1 MSKPAYAPARF
12 LGTLRQDFKYA
23 LRRVL
28 KRPGFTA
35 VAVIT
40 LALGIGANTAI
51 FSVVNAILLRPLP
64 FDHPERLLLV
74 WQTNPGIMETAPTSL
89 PNFFDWREQNQVFE
103 ELAAWASYTTTK
115 FNLTGGDQPEQVQYA
130 LCSSNLFSTL
140 GVKPSLGRAF
150 TAKEE
155 EPGGE
160 RVVMVSHGLW
170 QRRFGSDPDFAGKSI
185 TLDGNTY
192 TVVGVLPRDFRF
204 VSFPKEAD
212 VWVPLGL
219 DPSQHRRYVRSILFL
234 SVVGRLKPGVSPEQA
249 QANMSNVARTLADEY
264 PENKNL
270 GAKVIALEKQVV
282 GDIRPALQVL
292 TAAVGFVL
300 LIACAN
306 VANLLLARAVSR
318 QREMAVRA
326 ALGASRRRLVQ
337 QLLAESLLLSV
348 LGGLAGL
355 LLAFWGIRSL
365 ALIPYNSPSM
375 FVPFSVTGD
384 QVGLD
389 GRVLGFTVLVSLLTG
404 PIFGLVPSLQAS
416 KVDQYHTI
424 KEGGTKGGGSARL
437 RNMRGLLVVTE
448 VALSVV
454 LLIGAGLMIKS
465 FLRLQQVDPGFDP
478 ENVLSLD
485 IGLPRSK
492 YPQEQQVASFY
503 ERLLEKVEAL
513 PGVKSVGAVT
523 ALPLS
528 NNDELTDFYVEGK
541 PAPQSGQ
548 KPLLHH
554 RKVSP
559 NYFRTLNVGVRKG
572 REFTARDRQGAPP
585 VVVINEAMARKYWPD
600 EDPVGRR
607 LALSTEAYQGGKF
620 DLNGAW
626 REVVGVVADVRHAG
640 LGEQPEPEAYVPYL
654 QSPNRDMTLV
664 LRTASDPTQLA
675 GAISRETYN
684 IDKDQPVS
692 NVRTMSQLL
701 STSLARPRFNF
712 LLLTIFAGVA
722 LVLAA
727 VGVYGVISYSVTQ
740 RTQEFG
746 IRMALGA
753 QVGDILRLVFREG
766 MTLALVGIVIGL
778 AGAFALTRYI
788 ASLLYG
794 LSATDPLTFAGVS
807 GVLALVAVLA
817 CYFPARRAVRIDP
830 INALRYE

>member
-1 MSKPAYAPARF
+1 MSKEAHAPARF

-74 WQTNPGIMETAPTSL
+74 WQTNPGIMETAPTSF
-89 PNFFDWREQNQVFE
+89 PNYQDWRERNQVFE

-115 FNLTGGDQPEQVQYA
+115 FNLTGGDLPEQVQYA
-130 LCSSNLFSTL
+130 LCSSNLFPTL
-140 GVKPSLGRAF
+140 GVKPALGRTF
-150 TAKEE
+150 TAQEE
-155 EPGGE
+155 EQGGE
-160 RVVMVSHGLW
+160 RVVMISHGLW
-170 QRRFGSDPDFAGKSI
+170 QRRFGADPNFVGKSV

-192 TVVGVLPRDFRF
+192 TVVGVLPSDFRF

-234 SVVGRLKPGVSPEQA
+234 SVIGRLKPGVSPEQA
-249 QANMSNVARTLADEY
+249 QSNMASVARALADEY
-264 PENKNL
+264 PENRNL
-270 GAKVIALEKQVV
+270 GAKVVSLEKQVV
-282 GDIRPALQVL
+282 GEIRPALQVL

-306 VANLLLARAVSR
+306 VANLLLSRAVSR

-326 ALGASRRRLVQ
+326 ALGASRRRLIQ
-337 QLLAESLLLSV
+337 QLLAESLLLSI
-348 LGGLAGL
+348 LGGMAGL

-365 ALIPYNSPSM
+365 ALIPYNNPSL

-389 GRVLGFTVLVSLLTG
+389 PRVLGFTVLVSLLTG
-404 PIFGLVPSLQAS
+404 PIFGLVPALQAS

-424 KEGGTKGGGSARL
+424 KEGGAKGGGSARL
-437 RNMRGLLVVTE
+437 RNLRGLLVVVE

-454 LLIGAGLMIKS
+454 LLVGAGLMIKS

-478 ENVLSLD
+478 ENVLSFD
-485 IGLPRSK
+485 IGLPRTK
-492 YPQEQQVASFY
+492 YPQAQQMASFY

-528 NNDELTDFYVEGK
+528 NNDELTDFFVEGK
-541 PAPQSGQ
+541 PAPQAGQ

-559 NYFRTLNVGVRKG
+559 NYFRTLDVSVLKG
-572 REFTARDRQGAPP
+572 RELTTHDREGSPP
-585 VVVINEAMARKYWPD
+585 VVVINEAMARKYWPG

-607 LALSTEAYQGGKF
+607 LALSTEAYKGGKF

-654 QSPNRDMTLV
+654 QSPNRDMTLL
-664 LRTASDPTQLA
+664 LRTSSDPMQLA
-675 GAISRETYN
+675 GAVRRATYD
-684 IDKDQPVS
+684 IDKDQPVA

-701 STSLARPRFNF
+701 ATSLARPRFNF
-712 LLLTIFAGVA
+712 LLLTIFAAVA

-766 MTLALVGIVIGL
+766 MTLALVGILLGL
-778 AGAFALTRYI
+778 AGAFALTRYV

-794 LSATDPLTFAGVS
+794 LSATDPLTFACVS
-807 GVLALVAVLA
+807 GVLALVALLA
-817 CYFPARRAVRIDP
+817 CYFPARRAIRIDP